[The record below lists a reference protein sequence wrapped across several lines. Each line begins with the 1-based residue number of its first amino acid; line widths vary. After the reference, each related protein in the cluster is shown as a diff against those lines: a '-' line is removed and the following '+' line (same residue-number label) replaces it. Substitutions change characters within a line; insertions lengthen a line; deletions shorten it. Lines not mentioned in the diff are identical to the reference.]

1 MTPTDQELL
10 DAAKAVVQRWD
21 EPLWKYME
29 RDEKP
34 VHTKFFIQRLRNAI
48 EKVEGDSK

>member
-1 MTPTDQELL
+1 MTPTEELIA
-10 DAAKAVVQRWD
+10 AAKAVVQRWD